1 MMKVSIIGASG
12 YTGSELMRILVNH
25 PQVEF
30 AHLTARSLAG
40 ESIAEHFPIFTGY
53 LKDKTFIE
61 MDLNQIKEDSD
72 VVFICLPHGH
82 SMSMVKELLGSVK
95 VIDMGADFRIKNI
108 DTYEETY
115 QVDQLAPELVDQAV
129 YGLTE
134 FYREDIKKSDL
145 IANPGCFA
153 TNALLALMPLVKNN
167 LIDNQSIIFDAKTG
181 ISGAGRS
188 ANVDNLLSELG
199 NSFKV
204 YNPVGHRHIP
214 EIEQELNFQSSSQT
228 IIQFTPQLLPTERGI
243 YSSIYANATQETSTE
258 FLHDLYEDFY
268 ADEDFVHVLVPG
280 QLPNLKAV
288 KGSNHCHLQV
298 QFDER
303 TKRILVFSSLDNLM
317 KGASGQAVQNMNL
330 MFNFEENLGLES
342 TGMMP

>member
-228 IIQFTPQLLPTERGI
+228 MIQFTPQLLPTERGI
-243 YSSIYANATQETSTE
+243 YSSLYANAAQEISTE
-258 FLHDLYEDFY
+258 ALHELYEDFY
-268 ADEDFVHVLVPG
+268 AGEDFVHVLAPG
-280 QLPNLKAV
+280 QFPNLKAV

>member
-1 MMKVSIIGASG
+1 MKVSIIGASG
-12 YTGSELMRILVNH
+12 YTGSELMRILMNH
-25 PQVEF
+25 PQVEL

-40 ESIAEHFPIFTGY
+40 EIIAEHFPIFTGY
-53 LKDKTFIE
+53 LENKTFVE
-61 MDLNQIKEDSD
+61 MDLDQIKKDSD

-82 SMSMVKELLGSVK
+82 SMSMAKELLGSVK
-95 VIDMGADFRIKNI
+95 VIDMGADFRIKDIN
-108 DTYEETY
+108 TYEKTY

-134 FYREDIKKSDL
+134 FYREDIQNAEL
-145 IANPGCFA
+145 IANPGCFS

-167 LIDNQSIIFDAKTG
+167 LIDPQSIIFDAKTG

-188 ANVDNLLSELG
+188 ANVDNLLAELG

-204 YNPVGHRHIP
+204 YNPLGHRHIP
-214 EIEQELNFQSSSQT
+214 EIEQELNFQSSDPT
-228 IIQFTPQLLPTERGI
+228 MIQFTPQLLPTERGI
-243 YSSIYANATQETSTE
+243 YSSIYANASQETSTE
-258 FLHDLYEDFY
+258 ALHDLYKDFY
-268 ADEDFVHVLVPG
+268 AGEKFIHILAPG
-280 QLPNLKAV
+280 QFPNLKAV
-288 KGSNHCHLQV
+288 KGSNHCHLQI

-330 MFNFEENLGLES
+330 MFNFEESLGLES
-342 TGMMP
+342 SGLMP